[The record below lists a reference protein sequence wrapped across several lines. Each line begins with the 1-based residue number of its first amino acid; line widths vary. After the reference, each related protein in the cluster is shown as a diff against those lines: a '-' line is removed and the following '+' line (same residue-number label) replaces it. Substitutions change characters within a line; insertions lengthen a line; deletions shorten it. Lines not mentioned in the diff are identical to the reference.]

1 MGYANAGEEASSSLR
16 GQGRLCGGG
25 GIVAVRRKGKKG
37 MGRGS
42 PAKTA
47 VSVPNQKLRSF
58 VGTTGKQGQTGRKR
72 RPRGPGSSEVEARE
86 SLRKK
91 QQL

>member
-1 MGYANAGEEASSSLR
+1 MREASSSLR
-16 GQGRLCGGG
+16 EGREGSVEGWWWDCCSEEKGQKRHGEGC
-25 GIVAVRRKGKKG
+25 
-37 MGRGS
+37 S

-58 VGTTGKQGQTGRKR
+58 VGTTGKQSRLEGKEDQGDQVAQK
-72 RPRGPGSSEVEARE
+72 GGGSQE